1 MADQPDEIRR
11 DADISQLRSEF
22 AHLDDPMLVEAL
34 YRYLEAK
41 RGRRPRL
48 KKARAYLKHVTTN
61 LDAAR
66 IWKRLGVSMPP
77 PEVAPAPRTAAPRR
91 RRPGRPGWSPKL
103 FWDRYREAVERTSPP
118 YTQRAVAE
126 HFQALHGDRGIDP
139 EYLRKLLRR
148 YGPPPEI
155 G

>member
-1 MADQPDEIRR
+1 VSDDADEIRR

-48 KKARAYLKHVTTN
+48 KKARAYIKHVTTN
-61 LDAAR
+61 LEPDR
-66 IWKRLGVSMPP
+66 IWKRLGRSMPP

-91 RRPGRPGWSPKL
+91 RRAGRPKGTRSATRDQIVEA
-103 FWDRYREAVERTSPP
+103 FGTYRATHHRRPTQVQLAANLKPPIAVRTL
-118 YTQRAVAE
+118 QVLLAE
-126 HFQALHGDRGIDP
+126 
-139 EYLRKLLRR
+139 
-148 YGPPPEI
+148 YGLPWPIE
-155 G
+155 